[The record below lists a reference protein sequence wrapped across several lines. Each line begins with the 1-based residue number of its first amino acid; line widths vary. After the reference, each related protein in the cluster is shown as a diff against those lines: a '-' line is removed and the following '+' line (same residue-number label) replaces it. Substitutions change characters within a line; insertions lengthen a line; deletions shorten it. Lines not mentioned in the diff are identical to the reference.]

1 MSDLFEI
8 IALFLNDKSYQGQL
22 SDIDANF
29 QGNLFETIQDYLHK
43 LLLNLFNS
51 LFIFSPAQLTQ
62 ILNEG
67 NWAIILKIF
76 LLSLW

>member
-1 MSDLFEI
+1 MMMSHDELAENGTSRCNFKSSIIRIGPWMSDLFEI

-43 LLLNLFNS
+43 LLFK
-51 LFIFSPAQLTQ
+51 FVQ
-62 ILNEG
+62 
-67 NWAIILKIF
+67 
-76 LLSLW
+76 